1 MARFNT
7 ALTSASITGTATIG
21 SPNAGSFTNLTG
33 TAPYTVTV
41 PNPQL
46 HPGVNQVFYNATSGT
61 VTLTTPSGN
70 FNGTGGNGT
79 ASISV
84 FAGNVVSITSDGTHY
99 IVISEDGSA
108 LTATTGSFS
117 GNVTMNGSGATVS
130 ITPSTLTVAPTGAST
145 IDAVAIGSTT
155 RAAGAFT
162 SLAANAAV
170 TLTANTASSSTGT
183 GTLVVTGGI
192 GASGQVTAS
201 AISAT
206 NLTGT
211 LQTAAQTNITSVGA
225 LTGLTIDGALSV
237 GGLYNSPTQTL
248 AITLGSET
256 WVKLCT
262 LTNRCAV
269 KIQIGAGSGNSE
281 EESEIE
287 IIGTY
292 VLAGT
297 QINVKR
303 QTYNEHLREVRVTQ
317 SAGGLP
323 KIVYVRL
330 RSNDLAPNIN
340 WRLFSS
346 RGVTA
351 LHSTVETP
359 SAGESLLVDQ
369 NNGYFTNAIT
379 KTTNTLYA
387 GSISTTGALTSSAS
401 SPLSFTYNG
410 NSGTYTQSVIYANQN
425 NTSGNTA
432 NGIFIERGRLT
443 DSGSGEIRSFVIGDR
458 GGAIQLILNKD
469 GKLGIGTTT
478 PNAKLSV
485 NTTTF
490 TAAANTAQVAIENT
504 DAWTLGLAF
513 YIWGAGTYN
522 SGYAS
527 GYVGSPNTSN
537 RLFVSGGATVIDNPD
552 GGGSWAKTLNSNEG
566 SFIST
571 GGNGVN
577 FYTNAGL
584 AANTA
589 YSPTFRMRLDTSG
602 NLGIGTSSPGRK
614 LEISTTLSGNPT
626 GTGNVGS
633 ALRLSNLT
641 EYEANYSDG
650 TGNPDFLGSIEFYSG
665 DSSTG
670 TGVRTAIKTSV
681 DAYYNAQ
688 SLRFYTSP
696 VNAVGLAERMC
707 ISYSGYVGIGTTSP
721 DAKLSI
727 IDENGGQSMLQVR
740 NYSTAATGV
749 FSNAYT
755 AEIRG
760 ASSGTQMHGML
771 IHLNESGYTTDRR
784 TLDVSDYNGIFA
796 SFTNGKVGIG
806 TTNPAEKLNVSGNIL
821 VSGNVKNS
829 QGGGIGSTSNFQAVA
844 TIGPTSTSGGV
855 STYDIYLPD
864 YFSVT
869 DAMDLEIYVHS
880 NPNGGGS
887 GSYRQTKHITAHC
900 LTSWYGSGY
909 TPFLEWDSVNDYY
922 GMGFDAVLYH
932 VPTNTEFVNQLNST
946 AGANQ
951 SWFWSSAGI
960 KLRIKVSGFNATYP
974 GSQSLGLIVGYRS

>member
-7 ALTSASITGTATIG
+7 ALTSASISGTATIG

-41 PNPQL
+41 PDPRL

-79 ASISV
+79 ASMSV
-84 FAGNVVSITSDGTHY
+84 FAGNVVSITSDGAHY
-99 IVISEDGSA
+99 VVISEDGSA
-108 LTATTGSFS
+108 LTATTGAFS

-170 TLTANTASSSTGT
+170 SFTANTASSSTGT
-183 GTLVVTGGI
+183 GTLVVTGGV
-192 GASGQVTAS
+192 GVSGQVTAT
-201 AISAT
+201 AVSAT

-211 LQTAAQTNITSVGA
+211 LQTASQPNITSTGT

-248 AITLGSET
+248 ALTLGSET

-262 LTNRCAV
+262 LTNRCAA
-269 KIQIGAGSGNSE
+269 KIQIGTGSSNSE
-281 EESEIE
+281 EEAEIE

-292 VLAGT
+292 TLAGT

-303 QTYNEHLREVRVTQ
+303 QTYYEHLREVRVTQ
-317 SAGGLP
+317 AGGGAP

-330 RSNDLAPNIN
+330 RSNDLAPTIN

-369 NNGYFTNAIT
+369 YNGYFTNAIT
-379 KTTNTLYA
+379 KLTNTLYA
-387 GSISTTGALTSSAS
+387 GSISATGAITSTSNT
-401 SPLSFTYNG
+401 PLSFQSNG
-410 NSGTYTQSVIYANQN
+410 NTGTYTQTVIYNNQN

-443 DSGSGEIRSFVIGDR
+443 DSAGGEIRSFVIGDR

-469 GKLGIGTTT
+469 GKLGIGTTA

-527 GYVGSPNTSN
+527 GYIGAPNTSN
-537 RLFVSGGATVIDNPD
+537 RLFMSGGATVIDNPD

-589 YSPTFRMRLDTSG
+589 YGPTFRMRLDTSG
-602 NLGIGTSSPGRK
+602 NLGLGTTSPGRK

-626 GTGNVGS
+626 GTGDVGS
-633 ALRLSNLT
+633 AIRLSNLT
-641 EYEANYSDG
+641 QWESNYGVDPA
-650 TGNPDFLGSIEFYSG
+650 TPDCLGSIEFYSG

-681 DAYYNAQ
+681 DAYYNDNA
-688 SLRFYTSP
+688 LRFYTSP
-696 VNAVGLAERMC
+696 ANAVGLTERMC
-707 ISYSGYVGIGTTSP
+707 IKGSGNVGIGTTSP
-721 DAKLSI
+721 DAKLSL
-727 IDENGGQSMLQVR
+727 IDENGGQAMLQVR

-749 FSNAYT
+749 FSNEYT

-760 ASSGTQMHGML
+760 ASSGTQMHSTR
-771 IHLNESGYTTDRR
+771 IHLHENNDARR

-796 SFTNGKVGIG
+796 SFVNGKVGIG

-844 TIGPTSTSGGV
+844 TIGPTSTSSGV
-855 STYDIYLPD
+855 SIYDIYLPD

-932 VPTNTEFVNQLNST
+932 VPTNSEFVNQLNST

-951 SWFWSSAGI
+951 SWFWSSVGI